1 MKTTPQ
7 SVRCRVSPIGCN
19 SLSNQQKETKFSS
32 WDDRRSSWF
41 SSLASAWELVQKR
54 RGDVYAL
61 RKLATGRVRSTGGL
75 PRNGSG
81 AFGGF
86 LTKCLGVRCVLASL
100 LGSVAVCVSSF
111 AQTPDNVAEREVQ
124 RRQAGISQGDAALA
138 RGKAAMK
145 AKDYGAAHEEFR
157 TAITYLPDAV
167 VSGKG
172 HDEAVEGFCKSGVV
186 LAEARIA
193 EGRYADAE
201 AILSEVLSDRYEPK
215 CRPAQELYAHLR
227 QPGYF
232 NKTMSPTFIEKV
244 EQVKQLLTEAD
255 GFYQSGRYDLAMK
268 RYDQVLVLDPY
279 NTAARKGQEKIN
291 NTKYKYGEEAYN
303 ETRSRQL
310 WQVEKGW
317 EQPVRRYGQTG
328 EPVAIGALRNLG
340 GTAQVSNKLTT
351 IIIPR
356 LEFRD
361 ASLREAV
368 DFLREQAIENDPA
381 TEGKRGVNIVIPPS
395 LAVQR
400 VVTPPGAVSPA
411 PAGAGAPATAPAGT
425 PLAGAPPAAAANRAG
440 NLPAAPPPERGNI
453 TIELNQIPLG
463 EALRYIANQA
473 GLKVKVEPYAVSLVP
488 KTEQSNDLLV
498 KRYHVPPEF
507 FGGPLDVG
515 YYLEAGGAGAK
526 SAGGG
531 SAQPAPVAENI
542 IEKEAVSYQSASGVG
557 TGAGATSQ
565 SNLVQGTSS
574 TRQHL
579 VNDRQLVGRAD
590 ARTMLQSMGV
600 QFPTV
605 TLPDGHADAA
615 SATFWPH
622 TGVLIVR
629 NTQDNLD
636 MVDALVDQANASQ
649 PKQVEIESK
658 FIEITQNNLKELGF
672 DWLLGPF
679 NIGNHKVFGAGGTS
693 VNSQAASPGNFPFVN
708 TTGQPIG
715 DTQPGQPIGQFPVTG
730 GNRSGSLAISANA
743 LDALLFPGA
752 SGVAPGIFG
761 LAGVFTDPQ
770 FQVVIRALN
779 QKKGVDL
786 LSAPKVTTKSGQRA
800 IIEVVREFRYP
811 STFTP
816 PQVPSIASTTGNTV
830 IGGATTVPVVVTPTT
845 PQDWETRNTGVTLE
859 VEPVVGGDATT
870 IDLNLV
876 PQVVEFEGFINYGS
890 PINAVGVNTLGGVI
904 STSVPVLLTQ
914 NVINQPVFSTRKVT
928 TSVSV
933 YDGQTVVLGGLMRED
948 VQKTE
953 DKTPIIGDIPLVG
966 RLFRTNVDQHIKRNL
981 VIFVTAR
988 VITPSGLAFNN
999 EEEEEEGLLP
1009 PALPEAPA
1017 YKK

>member
-7 SVRCRVSPIGCN
+7 SVRCRRKACPERSRTGAGCFPLGN
-19 SLSNQQKETKFSS
+19 QPRKTKLTTLSSV
-32 WDDRRSSWF
+32 
-41 SSLASAWELVQKR
+41 LISACFLV
-54 RGDVYAL
+54 
-61 RKLATGRVRSTGGL
+61 
-75 PRNGSG
+75 
-81 AFGGF
+81 
-86 LTKCLGVRCVLASL
+86 
-100 LGSVAVCVSSF
+100 VCTAGF
-111 AQTPDNVAEREVQ
+111 AQTPDSVAEREVQ
-124 RRQAGISQGDAALA
+124 RRQVGITQGEAALA
-138 RGKAAMK
+138 RGQAAMK

-157 TAITYLPDAV
+157 TAVMYLPDAV
-167 VSGKG
+167 VSGKA

-201 AILSEVLSDRYEPK
+201 AILSEILSDRYDSK
-215 CRPAQELYAHLR
+215 CRAAQELYAHLR

-255 GFYQSGRYDLAMK
+255 GFYNSGRYDLAMK
-268 RYDQVLVLDPY
+268 RYDQVLAIDPY
-279 NTAARKGQEKIN
+279 NTAARKGQEKVN

-310 WQVEKGW
+310 WQVEKAW

-328 EPVAIGALRNLG
+328 EPATIGAQRNLG
-340 GTAQVSNKLTT
+340 GTAQINNKLNS

-356 LEFRD
+356 IEFRD
-361 ASLREAV
+361 ATIREAI
-368 DFLREQAIENDPA
+368 DFLREQAVEND
-381 TEGKRGVNIVIPPS
+381 TTGTGKRGVDIVLRMVPLGQVAAPQPPVAPVGS
-395 LAVQR
+395 PVPPTTTA
-400 VVTPPGAVSPA
+400 PGAAGA
-411 PAGAGAPATAPAGT
+411 PGTAGAPAAGTTPGTAPGVAT
-425 PLAGAPPAAAANRAG
+425 RPVPVSNEPR
-440 NLPAAPPPERGNI
+440 I
-453 TIELNQIPLG
+453 TLTLNQIPLG

-473 GLKVKVEPYAVSLVP
+473 GLKVKVEPYAVSIIP
-488 KTEQSNDLLV
+488 MSEQSRDLIT

-515 YYLEAGGAGAK
+515 YYLEAGGAGGQTG
-526 SAGGG
+526 GGG
-531 SAQPAPVAENI
+531 SAQSAPVAENVI
-542 IEKEAVSYQSASGVG
+542 QKEAVSYQTASGVG

-565 SNLVQGTSS
+565 SNLIQGTST

-590 ARTMLQSMGV
+590 ARTMLLSMGV
-600 QFPTV
+600 DFP
-605 TLPDGHADAA
+605 PDA

-658 FIEITQNNLKELGF
+658 FVEINQNNLKELGF

-679 NIGNHKVFGAGGTS
+679 SINGKVFGSGGTAGNGTA
-693 VNSQAASPGNFPFVN
+693 VDPANFPFVDPV
-708 TTGQPIG
+708 TK
-715 DTQPGQPIGQFPVTG
+715 QPIGQNPVTS
-730 GNRSGSLAISANA
+730 GNRSGNVAITANA
-743 LDALLFPGA
+743 LDALLAGTGGSA
-752 SGVAPGIFG
+752 VAPGIFG
-761 LAGVFTDPQ
+761 LAGVFTNPQ

-779 QKKGVDL
+779 QKKGIDL

-811 STFTP
+811 RTYTP
-816 PQVPSIASTTGNTV
+816 PQVPQIGSTAQTNAV
-830 IGGATTVPVVVTPTT
+830 VPVVVTPTT

-890 PINAVGVNTLGGVI
+890 PINAVGVSTIAGGAI
-904 STSVPVLLTQ
+904 STSVPVQLTE

-928 TSVSV
+928 TSVNV

-948 VQKTE
+948 VQKVE
-953 DKTPIIGDIPLVG
+953 DKVPIIGDIPFVG
-966 RLFRTNVDQHIKRNL
+966 RAFRSNSEQHNKKNL
-981 VIFVTAR
+981 IIFVTAR
-988 VITPSGLAFNN
+988 VVTPSGLAFNN

-1009 PALPEAPA
+1009 PALPEVPA